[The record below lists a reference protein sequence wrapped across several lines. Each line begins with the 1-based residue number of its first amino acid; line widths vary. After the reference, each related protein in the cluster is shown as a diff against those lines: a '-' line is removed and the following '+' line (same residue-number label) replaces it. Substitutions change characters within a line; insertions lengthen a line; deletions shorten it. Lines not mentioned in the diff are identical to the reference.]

1 VIDPPRI
8 VPVGDS
14 ALSAVFGDTIDAV
27 TNARVRALDAR
38 LLAHPFP
45 GLREAIPAHCTLLV
59 LYDPLECDHATAVAA
74 VQEAAAQAPPAPAAE
89 SGRLRELSV
98 AYGGEHGADLL
109 AVAEACELTAAQ
121 VVERHTAHELTAF
134 MLGFSPGF
142 AYLGLL
148 PRELQRPRRAEPRER
163 VPAGSVAIA
172 GPFTAVY
179 PSTSAGGWH
188 LIGRIAQPLFDP
200 GADPPS
206 LILPGDRVRFRAVD
220 TLFPAA
226 SPAPAR
232 ETLLQEAVLE
242 VLEPG
247 LFTTVQDAG
256 RHGRRR
262 LGVAPAGAL
271 DLPSLVD
278 ANRALGNLDG
288 SAALECTLAGP
299 ALRFLAGREFA
310 IAGADL
316 GATLE
321 RSDLGAWPVPPGQA
335 VRARAGNVLR
345 FSGRRT
351 GVRAYVA
358 IAGGIR
364 TPEVL
369 GSRSASLV
377 GGFAGLAGRALRAGD
392 FLAGGLP
399 RPARG
404 VSQRARPPESSPTML
419 RVVLGPQ
426 DEAFGAAACAAFLAA
441 EYTVSPSSD
450 RAGWRL
456 EGIALTQEGPGEIAS
471 EGMIPGC
478 IQVPP
483 WGRPIVMGP
492 DGPTTGGYPKI
503 ATVIS
508 VDLPKLAQLAPG
520 ESRLRFTAVS
530 VDEAQAL
537 LRAAARP

>member
-1 VIDPPRI
+1 VTDPPRI
-8 VPVGDS
+8 VPVGDC
-14 ALSAVFGDTIDAV
+14 ALSAVFGDAIDAA

-38 LLAHPFP
+38 LLESPFP
-45 GLREAIPAHCTLLV
+45 GFREAIPAHCTLLV
-59 LYDPLECDHATAVAA
+59 LYDPLECDHATALAA
-74 VQEAAAQAPPAPAAE
+74 VQEAAAQARPAE
-89 SGRLRELSV
+89 NERRRELRELSV
-98 AYGGEHGADLL
+98 AYGGEHGADLH
-109 AVAEACELTAAQ
+109 AVAEACELTATQ

-148 PRELQRPRRAEPRER
+148 PPELQRPRRAEPRER
-163 VPAGSVAIA
+163 VPPGSVAIA

-179 PSTSAGGWH
+179 PSASAGGWH

-226 SPAPAR
+226 APAPAR
-232 ETLLQEAVLE
+232 ETMLQEAVLE

-247 LFTTVQDAG
+247 LFTTVQDTG

-271 DLPSLVD
+271 DLPALLA

-288 SAALECTLAGP
+288 AAALECTLAGP
-299 ALRFLAGREFA
+299 TLRFLESREFA

-345 FSGRRT
+345 FSERRT

-404 VSQRARPPESSPTML
+404 VPQSARPPESGPMTL

-426 DEAFGAAACAAFLAA
+426 DEAFGAASCAAFLAT

-456 EGIALTQEGPGEIAS
+456 EGAALPQEGPGEIAS

-508 VDLPKLAQLAPG
+508 VDLPKLAQLVPG
-520 ESRLRFTAVS
+520 DSRVRFTAVS